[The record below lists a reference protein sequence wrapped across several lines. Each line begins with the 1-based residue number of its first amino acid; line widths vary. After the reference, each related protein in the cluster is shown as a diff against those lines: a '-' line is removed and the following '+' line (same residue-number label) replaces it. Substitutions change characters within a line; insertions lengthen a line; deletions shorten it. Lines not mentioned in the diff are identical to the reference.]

1 MLHHL
6 QSLLHR
12 RVDWN
17 MGEQEV
23 TMDPVVCIPKR
34 SNLKLCHR
42 WWHKYIN
49 EKMASA
55 EWREGIVEQLADF
68 LQKML
73 PDPRGFSDKNLWR
86 MRQSHDLY
94 GDYEKL
100 STVLREIP
108 WSSQSP
114 TKRNRQVLGRR
125 RRIPSWCIGG
135 VGDEGC
141 DWVTGMEKWQSD
153 KGTGWRGER
162 GKMAMG
168 LTDLS
173 LFSEC
178 LVVKKLKINY
188 ENMKQTNTESK
199 KRYF

>member
-1 MLHHL
+1 
-6 QSLLHR
+6 
-12 RVDWN
+12 
-17 MGEQEV
+17 
-23 TMDPVVCIPKR
+23 
-34 SNLKLCHR
+34 
-42 WWHKYIN
+42 
-49 EKMASA
+49 MASA

-125 RRIPSWCIGG
+125 RRIPS
-135 VGDEGC
+135 
-141 DWVTGMEKWQSD
+141 
-153 KGTGWRGER
+153 
-162 GKMAMG
+162 
-168 LTDLS
+168 
-173 LFSEC
+173 
-178 LVVKKLKINY
+178 
-188 ENMKQTNTESK
+188 
-199 KRYF
+199 